1 MRFLFKNFGSIF
13 ISLVLA
19 LLVWVAAVR
28 EQNPPRESDY
38 NQPVHIEVVPPPDG
52 LVNTALVPETVRLR
66 LLAPQR
72 SWAALSP
79 SKFKATLDLS
89 NVGTGLSDVPVEV
102 QISDSLVEIIE
113 QAPSVV
119 GVNIEAVK
127 TISMPVE
134 IEVLDSP
141 PLGYV
146 HRLPAAD
153 PAVVVISG
161 PASQVNKV
169 ERATTEVF
177 IRNSKETI
185 QTVREVIA
193 REENGQMV
201 RQVDIEPPA
210 LEITIPIEQR
220 FGYKDVSVRVTVEG
234 QVAPGYRVSNIRV
247 DPPTLTV
254 VGNPKGLAQIA
265 GVVETVP
272 VNLNQATEDI
282 VRTVPLN
289 LPDGVTIVA
298 SEEEKSGPEGVQV
311 TVEITPIEDGITLER
326 PITQQ
331 GINPDYWWQAMP
343 DRANVFLSGPLT
355 QLQSLRA
362 SDVEVLV
369 DLFDLAPGVHVLQP
383 TVFKP
388 EGLRLDA
395 IVPDTIEVTIGRTVQ
410 RPITEQ
416 GLNPRYTWQASP
428 NNINVLLSEEASRL
442 KSIQPGDIE
451 VTVDLTGL
459 GPGFYKVQ
467 PNVSLP
473 DGLAIDSISP
483 NTVNVSIDQKFGVSK
498 RATVTPTSAVTT
510 PVESASTS
518 EPDTKATPQLKED
531 N

>member
-1 MRFLFKNFGSIF
+1 VRFLFKNFGSIF

-298 SEEEKSGPEGVQV
+298 SEEEKSGPEGV
-311 TVEITPIEDGITLER
+311 
-326 PITQQ
+326 
-331 GINPDYWWQAMP
+331 
-343 DRANVFLSGPLT
+343 
-355 QLQSLRA
+355 
-362 SDVEVLV
+362 
-369 DLFDLAPGVHVLQP
+369 PGNRRNYPH
-383 TVFKP
+383 
-388 EGLRLDA
+388 
-395 IVPDTIEVTIGRTVQ
+395 
-410 RPITEQ
+410 
-416 GLNPRYTWQASP
+416 
-428 NNINVLLSEEASRL
+428 
-442 KSIQPGDIE
+442 
-451 VTVDLTGL
+451 
-459 GPGFYKVQ
+459 
-467 PNVSLP
+467 
-473 DGLAIDSISP
+473 
-483 NTVNVSIDQKFGVSK
+483 
-498 RATVTPTSAVTT
+498 
-510 PVESASTS
+510 
-518 EPDTKATPQLKED
+518 
-531 N
+531 